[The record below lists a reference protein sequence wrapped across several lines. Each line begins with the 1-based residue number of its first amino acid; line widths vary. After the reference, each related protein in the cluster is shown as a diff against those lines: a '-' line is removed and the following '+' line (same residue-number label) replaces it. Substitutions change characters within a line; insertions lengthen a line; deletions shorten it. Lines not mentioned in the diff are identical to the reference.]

1 MGEWLADLNPL
12 SHRCAMPAPPKG
24 ELFDVFRSAQ
34 IKLPFRGSWQSLQAL
49 PERVTIRPQQ
59 PTVRPHQSPAVT
71 ASPDRGKPF
80 GTANFAF
87 TRKPCRHAKGSP
99 FGRAAEQGEAERA
112 SPLKLKR
119 QQKSTAHSRARGCG
133 APVLSVTSRCGSRRG
148 YSSASSSC
156 RRTSPRC
163 RTQPPS
169 PARS

>member
-1 MGEWLADLNPL
+1 MNPL
-12 SHRCAMPAPPKG
+12 SHRCAMPDSPFCRCATSSPGRGKSFLSG
-24 ELFDVFRSAQ
+24 GAFCIYRSAQ
-34 IKLPFRGSWQSLQAL
+34 IKLPLRGSWQSRQAL

-99 FGRAAEQGEAERA
+99 FGRAAEQSEAERA

-119 QQKSTAHSRARGCG
+119 QQKKHRT
-133 APVLSVTSRCGSRRG
+133 LSGENMRCSGSNH
-148 YSSASSSC
+148 YYF
-156 RRTSPRC
+156 TVW
-163 RTQPPS
+163 
-169 PARS
+169 